1 MRSLG
6 FYCVLLCHDALGFSV
21 PAGCHTRSIPNVR
34 TTTTNLCATSSN
46 DSPFDRITRNPAQSV
61 LFSLSQSTAGAI
73 LGPLL
78 DSYHSAFG
86 VLQYDE
92 PFSAQLWSSSTIP
105 ALTTTWWV
113 PPLFALAGFI
123 IGWMY
128 ILLDAFLK
136 EDGSSTPKGV
146 TAPIILVGIS
156 FFTFQYWF
164 SGILYAYEV
173 NRSIIFIIM
182 SICAYVGFT
191 QLDNTKSGLL
201 TSSATAI
208 GGPLIEVG
216 LITFLSGTNGG
227 YHYNDAGET
236 GYFPLWIIPVYFLG
250 GPANGNLARGVWDS
264 LGDLLNVKNDNDD
277 MDLNQR
283 RGCPACNDSRAV
295 PCPNCDGVGY
305 YNSYGREVKCNCCKG
320 RGRVI
325 CRECFSWYDED
336 PEDIERIRELMMRI
350 PD

>member
-1 MRSLG
+1 MRSFVLY
-6 FYCVLLCHDALGFSV
+6 YCILFIHDGALAF
-21 PAGCHTRSIPNVR
+21 TIPKSLTNVR
-34 TTTTNLCATSSN
+34 TNATNLFATSSN
-46 DSPFDRITRNPAQSV
+46 HSPFDWITRSPTQSI
-61 LFSLSQSTAGAI
+61 LFSLSQSASGAM

-86 VLQYDE
+86 VLQYDS

-128 ILLDAFLK
+128 ILLDAYFK
-136 EDGSSTPKGV
+136 EDGTSTPRGV
-146 TAPIILVGIS
+146 TAPIVLIGIS

-164 SGILYAYEV
+164 SGILYAYGV
-173 NRSIIFIIM
+173 DRSIIFFIM
-182 SICAYVGFT
+182 SVCAYVGYT

-201 TSSATAI
+201 TSAATAM

-236 GYFPLWIIPVYFLG
+236 GFFPLWILPVYFLG
-250 GPANGNLARGVWDS
+250 GPANGNLARGVWNY
-264 LGDLLNVKNDNDD
+264 LGVVLNSENDD
-277 MDLNQR
+277 LVLNQR

-295 PCPNCDGVGY
+295 PCPNCDGIGY
-305 YNSYGREVKCNCCKG
+305 YYTYGKEVKCNCCKG

-325 CRECFSWYDED
+325 CRECFSWYGDD
-336 PEDIERIRELMMRI
+336 PEDIDKIRELMMRI